1 MWAACADADGGGGG
15 DGGGRFVQN
24 MLYMRMQHGD
34 VYVVQ
39 CLFELSR
46 WLQMTKWQFLK
57 GILITSIQF
66 VELQPDWKNLK
77 PDRCCAFS
85 Q

>member
-1 MWAACADADGGGGG
+1 MLMVVGVVMAS
-15 DGGGRFVQN
+15 GRN
-24 MLYMRMQHGD
+24 GD

-66 VELQPDWKNLK
+66 VELQPDWKEFK
-77 PDRCCAFS
+77 AR
-85 Q
+85 